1 MESVGIPVCE
11 RWFLGRGYGRSGV
24 EKGLRRKRVLD
35 SAVTWGTSLVSVNPC
50 SDVMWYSLGIESFN
64 VP

>member
-1 MESVGIPVCE
+1 
-11 RWFLGRGYGRSGV
+11 
-24 EKGLRRKRVLD
+24 
-35 SAVTWGTSLVSVNPC
+35 VTWGTSLVSVNPC